1 MLNIKNKSII
11 IFLIGIVSYLY
22 LFLSL
27 LNKKYNVI
35 FIYFTILFT
44 GYLIIGNKIFLYNL
58 LIIIID
64 IINNK
69 FILREGNTNNN
80 TDDDGE
86 FKQEFKLLV
95 KESEAEGGESKYD
108 DIEQA
113 SEIDSGEL
121 GDGLDGNNNGTD
133 TENYEPSIVAQMIRA
148 HKVNELNKGVD
159 ELNKGIDEVLNAK

>member
-69 FILREGNTNNN
+69 FILREGNTNN
-80 TDDDGE
+80 TDDDEKFTKE
-86 FKQEFKLLV
+86 FDGLV
-95 KESEAEGGESKYD
+95 KESKAEGGESKYD

>member
-69 FILREGNTNNN
+69 FILREGNT
-80 TDDDGE
+80 DDKE
-86 FKQEFKLLV
+86 FTKQFDELV